1 MKNRFLTDKLC
12 LVAFCIAINV
22 VCPFI
27 AMNLRLPIYM
37 DSIGTIL
44 VTRLFGPVYGIMAG
58 VCGSLLCGITFDVY
72 SLYYFPV
79 QILTSLM
86 TYYACKNGW
95 LEGKKTLLAG
105 IMISL
110 PTAIVS
116 AVITAFVFGGITA
129 AGSSY
134 IVVLLNNLGVGLTAS
149 CFIVQVLTEYCD
161 KTLAALVTGKVIER
175 GHLGDRY
182 GTIQ

>member
-1 MKNRFLTDKLC
+1 MKNRILTYKLC
-12 LVAFCIAINV
+12 LVAFGIAINV

-44 VTRLFGPVYGIMAG
+44 ITRLFGPVYGIASG
-58 VCGSLLCGITFDVY
+58 ICGCLICGFTFDIY

-86 TYYACKNGW
+86 TYYVLKNGW
-95 LEGKKTLLAG
+95 LVGKKTFAAG
-105 IMISL
+105 IIICL

-134 IVVLLNNLGVGLTAS
+134 IVVLLNKLGVGLTAS

-175 GHLGDRY
+175 GKLGEQY
-182 GTIQ
+182 GTVQ

>member
-161 KTLAALVTGKVIER
+161 KPLAALVTGKVVER